1 MKFFSKLLAV
11 LLAVSYFCITPGF
24 AQKSV
29 KPKKVVIVDFLLLNG
44 ERASKWKIPINKT
57 RRGGL
62 KVGGGSVTECASP
75 NSDCSKAIYSS
86 YEFEAKAFAIG
97 KNRTRIDIKIE
108 YSVDEK
114 ECKTRRIFTVYRN
127 RQTKIRLGCGA
138 VLIARYGLETE
149 ETD

>member
-1 MKFFSKLLAV
+1 MAV

-29 KPKKVVIVDFLLLNG
+29 KPKKVIIVDFLLLNG

-57 RRGGL
+57 PKGGL
-62 KVGGGSVTECASP
+62 RTGGGSVTECGFPDKPECAE
-75 NSDCSKAIYSS
+75 AIYSS
-86 YEFEAKAFAIG
+86 YEFEAKASAIG

-108 YSVDEK
+108 YSVDDE
-114 ECKTRRIFTVYRN
+114 ECKTHRIFTVYRN

-138 VLIARYGLETE
+138 VLIARDGLETE